1 MITNND
7 YYNDMI
13 EGEDFSL
20 DYYLPSL
27 DTDVIL
33 WVKLMSHGSYDPS
46 NDTIDYDPKF
56 KVLGCV
62 DTDDEPVVMSKY
74 EVDKVINWLTKDY
87 WVS

>member
-1 MITNND
+1 MITNNE
-7 YYNDMI
+7 YYSDMN

-33 WVKLMSHGSYDPS
+33 WVKIMGHGSYDPC
-46 NDTIDYDPKF
+46 NDTIDHDPKF

-62 DTDDEPVVMSKY
+62 DTDDEPVVMSKH